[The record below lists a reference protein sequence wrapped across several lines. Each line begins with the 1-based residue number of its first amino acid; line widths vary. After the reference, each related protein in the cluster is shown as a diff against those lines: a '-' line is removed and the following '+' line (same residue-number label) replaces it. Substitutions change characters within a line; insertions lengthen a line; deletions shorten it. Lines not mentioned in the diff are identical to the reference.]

1 MKRLLLTAA
10 VLALL
15 IPTIVFG
22 ATVNVNL
29 KNGQGADFADLAGL
43 TVRLLDGVGTV
54 VQETIAPSSA
64 QVSIPDLSGAESY
77 TLIVKYHKTQTV
89 EQNGDVGVDTAL
101 TKTVRFNDDA
111 ETISKD
117 FFISA
122 PIATNISLKG
132 SRIPATWTSINF
144 KLTPSETSKFQMD
157 KPQLVFNAP
166 VVNGNADLAVPAIPA
181 GRYTWVVTNQD
192 ESASVAGTA
201 EKTVRADGNFSV
213 NLESVKPI
221 IVTTNFSLKNI
232 DKSAAAFSGETISI
246 DIKDSANATVYT
258 KTITA
263 NGAAVSDESPELAA
277 GTYTMTAT
285 MAGATGTEARETT
298 RQILMSNTPKT
309 VNINFVKLDRN
320 NITLLVR
327 DSRSSVNLTDGSIKI
342 KDAKGTLI
350 EEVPLTGSA
359 ITKALVNGYAYNLE
373 TSAAGYSARTQTLYP
388 RSDTTREINLFKQ

>member
-29 KNGQGADFADLAGL
+29 KNSQGADFTDLAGL

-77 TLIVKYHKTQTV
+77 TLIVKYHKNQTV
-89 EQNGDVGVDTAL
+89 DQNGDVGVDTAL

-192 ESASVAGTA
+192 ESASVSGTA
-201 EKTVRADGNFSV
+201 EKTVRTDGNFSV

-232 DKSAAAFSGETISI
+232 DKSASTFSGETINI

-258 KTITA
+258 KTLTA

-320 NITLLVR
+320 NITFLVR

-342 KDAKGTLI
+342 IDAKGTLI

-373 TSAAGYSARTQTLYP
+373 TSATGYSARTQTLYP